1 MRGPA
6 SRFDRIGFSAIVRIR
21 NIALA
26 LEAKGE
32 PVIRLEGG
40 EPYPPTP
47 PHVVEALAQAA
58 RDGKT
63 RYPSSDGILPLR
75 KRLLERVIVKNG
87 FTDATLDSILVT
99 CGAAQGLFASFAIT
113 IDPGDDVLLPSP
125 YWTPIADMIA
135 LQGGHPVEAPL
146 LDAHGPDAVRAALQA
161 ALTPKTKVLFF
172 NTPVNPSGRVFTGPE
187 IEAVA
192 DFASDNELVVISDE
206 AYQDLVWGRH
216 PHLSIAT
223 LPDMSERT
231 ISVFTLSKSYA
242 MTGLRVGWLVLP
254 QAFRPAARRA
264 VLYGSNGVPTPNQ
277 WAALAALDT
286 PGSLTE
292 EWRAGYLRRRDALS
306 DALASAGFSREQPD
320 GALYLFPRL
329 PVSLDE
335 NAERAA
341 ADLLERF
348 RIAAVPG
355 TAFGQAGRG
364 RIRMSFSVPEER
376 IEKARQALA
385 GLK

>member
-1 MRGPA
+1 
-6 SRFDRIGFSAIVRIR
+6 VRIR
-21 NIALA
+21 NTAIA

-40 EPYPPTP
+40 EPFPPTP
-47 PHVVEALAQAA
+47 PNVVEALAQAA

-63 RYPSSDGILPLR
+63 RYPNSDGILSLR

-99 CGAAQGLFASFAIT
+99 CGAAQGLFTAFAIT

-135 LQGGHPVEAPL
+135 LQGGRPVEASL

-161 ALTPKTKVLFF
+161 ALTEKTKVLFF

-206 AYQDLVWGRH
+206 AYQDLVWGTH

-223 LPDMSERT
+223 LPDMGDRT
-231 ISVFTLSKSYA
+231 ISVFTLSKTYA

-254 QAFRPAARRA
+254 AAFRPAARRA
-264 VLYGSNGVPTPNQ
+264 VLYGSNGVATPNQ

-286 PGSLTE
+286 PGSLQE
-292 EWRAGYLRRRDALS
+292 EWRAGYLKRRNALS
-306 DALASAGFSREQPD
+306 EALASAGFSRELPD

-329 PVSLDE
+329 PPSLDE
-335 NAERAA
+335 NCERAA

-348 RIAAVPG
+348 KIAAVPG

-376 IEKARQALA
+376 IEKARLALA